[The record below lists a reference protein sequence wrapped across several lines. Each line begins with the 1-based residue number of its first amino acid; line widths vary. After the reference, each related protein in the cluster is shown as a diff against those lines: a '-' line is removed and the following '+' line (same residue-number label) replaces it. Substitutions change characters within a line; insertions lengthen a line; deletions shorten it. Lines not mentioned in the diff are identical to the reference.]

1 MATVDAMSLTNTL
14 KLIWSEVNL
23 PYLSGN
29 GSFRDVNPRQNGKTT
44 ITHEFGQ
51 IQWFGRKWHLSKF
64 GQTL

>member
-1 MATVDAMSLTNTL
+1 MATVDAISLGNAL
-14 KLIWSEVNL
+14 KSIYIDVNL
-23 PYLSGN
+23 PYLSNDG
-29 GSFRDVNPRQNGKTT
+29 GFRDVIPRQNGKTT